1 MTSFYLESEL
11 KDLIKLVEKGERL
24 DFAAG
29 VRLLES
35 KDLLAL
41 GYMANL
47 VRERKNGNKTYFV
60 VNRHINHTN
69 VCVNLCRFCAYGVP
83 QGTARAFT
91 LELAEIEEKAGQ
103 AATENISEIHIVG
116 GLNPELPYDYYLKM
130 LQSIK
135 SILPDTCLQA
145 FTAVEIDYFTQIT
158 GYSLK
163 RVLTDLRQAGL
174 DSLPGG
180 GAEVFSPRV
189 RAIICPK
196 KVSGE
201 RWLEIH
207 ETAHKLGMRTN
218 ATMLY
223 GHVETVKE
231 RIEHLLKLRELQ
243 DKTAGFLA
251 FIPLPF
257 YPGNTQLEDGIGTG
271 DTTGFEDLKMLAVS
285 RILLDNFDHIKA
297 FWIMLGPKL
306 AQVSLQ
312 FGVDDLDGTVAEE
325 RIIHAAGAETGQVIS
340 KKALVNLIQKA
351 GRDAIER
358 DTLYRIL
365 KLYPRSN

>member
-1 MTSFYLESEL
+1 VTSFFLESEL
-11 KDLIKLVEKGERL
+11 KDLIKQVENGERL
-24 DFAAG
+24 DFEAG

-47 VRERKNGNKTYFV
+47 VRERKNGNKAYFI

-69 VCVNLCRFCAYGVP
+69 VCVNLCRFCAYGVTK
-83 QGTARAFT
+83 GDVRAFT
-91 LELAEIEEKAGQ
+91 LTLAEIEEKARQ
-103 AATENISEIHIVG
+103 AAVENISEIHIVG
-116 GLNPELPYDYYLKM
+116 GLNPELPYDYYLQM
-130 LQSIK
+130 LQCIK
-135 SILPDTCLQA
+135 RVLPHVCLQA
-145 FTAVEIDYFTQIT
+145 FTAVEIDYLTQIT

-163 RVLTDLRQAGL
+163 RVLADLRQAGL

-207 ETAHKLGMRTN
+207 ETAHILGMGTN
-218 ATMLY
+218 ATILY
-223 GHVETVKE
+223 GHVETIKE

-257 YPGNTQLEDGIGTG
+257 SPGNTKLEDSIGAG
-271 DTTGFEDLKMLAVS
+271 NTTGFEDLKMLAVS

-312 FGVDDLDGTVAEE
+312 FGVDDLDGTVVEE
-325 RIIHAAGAETGQVIS
+325 RIIHATGIKTGQVMS
-340 KKALVNLIQKA
+340 KKAMVNLIRKVGQ
-351 GRDAIER
+351 DAFER
-358 DTLYRIL
+358 DTFYRIL
-365 KLYPRSN
+365 KSYPRA